1 VSLGR
6 VTATAIEP
14 IIAFRGFTACEID
27 AAAASMRACG
37 QARFPERCSG
47 HALFR
52 PMTAPDTRTQDDLL
66 AVMHRLHGERS
77 AQEPRKQ
84 PPLPGT
90 DRHVAGAR
98 NLPPPATLPDRADA
112 DEMLARLS
120 QLPVEQREV
129 LVLVVLEGLP
139 YADIAAL
146 LDVPIGTVMSRLHCA
161 REGMRD
167 SDDR

>member
-1 VSLGR
+1 
-6 VTATAIEP
+6 
-14 IIAFRGFTACEID
+14 
-27 AAAASMRACG
+27 
-37 QARFPERCSG
+37 
-47 HALFR
+47 
-52 PMTAPDTRTQDDLL
+52 MTAPDTRTHDDLRVL
-66 AVMHRLHGERS
+66 LPRLRRYARVLTADPRRADELVLETLASASRGRRPPAPWPQLRQWLFAVMHRLHGERPG
-77 AQEPRKQ
+77 QEPRKQ

-90 DRHVAGAR
+90 DRHAAGAR
-98 NLPPPATLPDRADA
+98 ELPPAATLPDRTDA

-146 LDVPIGTVMSRLHCA
+146 LGVPIGTVMSRLGSA
-161 REGMRD
+161 RAGMRD

>member
-1 VSLGR
+1 
-6 VTATAIEP
+6 
-14 IIAFRGFTACEID
+14 
-27 AAAASMRACG
+27 
-37 QARFPERCSG
+37 
-47 HALFR
+47 
-52 PMTAPDTRTQDDLL
+52 MTAPDTHTQDDLL
-66 AVMHRLHGERS
+66 VLLPRLRRYAQVLTADLRRADELVLETLTNASRWRSPPAPWPQLRHWLFAVMHRLHGERS

-90 DRHVAGAR
+90 DRHAAGAR
-98 NLPPPATLPDRADA
+98 EPPATPLDGVDA

-146 LDVPIGTVMSRLHCA
+146 LDVPIGTVMSRLRCA
-161 REGMRD
+161 REAMRD